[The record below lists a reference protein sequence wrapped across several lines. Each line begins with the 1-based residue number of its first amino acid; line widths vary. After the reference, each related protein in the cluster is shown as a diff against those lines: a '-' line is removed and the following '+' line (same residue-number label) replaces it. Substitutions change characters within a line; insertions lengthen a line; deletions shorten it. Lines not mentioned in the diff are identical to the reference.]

1 MATANEFKLEYRSV
15 IKFLCKEGCTAT
27 EIHLRMTNVY
37 GSECPSYATVTR
49 WFNEFKRGR
58 TEIQDDQRP
67 GRPTTSTDWDHSA
80 QAELLIMNNR
90 RIKVSEIASELNISY
105 GSTFTIIH
113 DILGM
118 SKVSAR
124 WVPRNLSIQDRH
136 HRLHSSEELL
146 GLIQNNPED
155 FFARLVTGDETW
167 LYQWDPETKQ
177 QSMQWRH
184 SGSPP
189 PKKFKTQRS
198 SRKVMA
204 TIFWDAKGVILIDY
218 LESGQ
223 SITGEYYATVI
234 RNLREAIL
242 EKRRGLLTR
251 GVLLLHDNAPVH
263 KSRVAQAAIRD
274 CGFEQLNHPPY
285 SPDLAPSDY
294 YLFPNLKKH
303 LKGRKFDD
311 LNALKTAT
319 EVWLEEQEQSFFLRG
334 ISSLSEK
341 WSKCV
346 RVRGDYIEK

>member
-58 TEIQDDQRP
+58 TEIQDDQRS

-155 FFARLVTGDETW
+155 FFARLGLEMRLGFT
-167 LYQWDPETKQ
+167 
-177 QSMQWRH
+177 
-184 SGSPP
+184 SGI
-189 PKKFKTQRS
+189 QRPNN
-198 SRKVMA
+198 SRCN
-204 TIFWDAKGVILIDY
+204 G
-218 LESGQ
+218 
-223 SITGEYYATVI
+223 
-234 RNLREAIL
+234 
-242 EKRRGLLTR
+242 
-251 GVLLLHDNAPVH
+251 GVLILPLP
-263 KSRVAQAAIRD
+263 K
-274 CGFEQLNHPPY
+274 
-285 SPDLAPSDY
+285 
-294 YLFPNLKKH
+294 NLK
-303 LKGRKFDD
+303 
-311 LNALKTAT
+311 
-319 EVWLEEQEQSFFLRG
+319 
-334 ISSLSEK
+334 LSVLPEK
-341 WSKCV
+341 
-346 RVRGDYIEK
+346 